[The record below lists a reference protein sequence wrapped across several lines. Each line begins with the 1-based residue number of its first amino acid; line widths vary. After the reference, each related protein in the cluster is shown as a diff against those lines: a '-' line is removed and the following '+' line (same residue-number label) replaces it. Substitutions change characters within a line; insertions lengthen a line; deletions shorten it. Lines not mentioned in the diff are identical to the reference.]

1 MSLIIA
7 LILGGIIG
15 WLGARLVGRDEG
27 VIGSVVIGIVGAI
40 IGGALAQLFGMSDG
54 GYLNFSW
61 ASMLWAL
68 IGAILLSAIL
78 NAVQSRSTHHTV

>member
-7 LILGGIIG
+7 LILGAIIG

-27 VIGSVVIGIVGAI
+27 VIGSMMIGIVGAI
-40 IGGALAQLFGMSDG
+40 IGGLLAQLFGMNNG
-54 GYLNFSW
+54 GYLNLSW
-61 ASMLWAL
+61 ASVVWAL
-68 IGAILLSAIL
+68 IGAIILSAIL